1 LQPLRSRPFLVGA
14 ARAAPLGRSEF
25 GRASPH
31 AATLE
36 VANS

>member
-1 LQPLRSRPFLVGA
+1 MLLVAGLGNICLEGA

-31 AATLE
+31 AKE
-36 VANS
+36 